1 MNSSPS
7 NDAAAPA
14 RRRAAFLL
22 PLALFV
28 ILVIVLGIGLSR
40 DPREVPSP
48 LIDKPIPVFELPPVK
63 GRS

>member
-7 NDAAAPA
+7 NHTATPI

-28 ILVIVLGIGLSR
+28 TLVIVLGIGLTR

-48 LIDKPIPVFELPPVK
+48 LID
-63 GRS
+63 